1 MNELIKVKGLKE
13 MMSDPDVLVFDCR
26 FNLLQPE
33 AGHADY
39 LQKHI
44 AGALYAD
51 LNKDL
56 SSPHIAGKTGRHP
69 LPDRSMWIAKV
80 QHWGISPDKLVVAY
94 DDAGGAF
101 AARLWWLLRWI
112 GHERVGVLDGG
123 WQAWLANQG
132 QTDGGEQSSQP
143 TSDYDY
149 ATCESLCS
157 EVTVQDVDA
166 SEYQLVDAREMV
178 RFRGEYEPI
187 DPVAGHIPGAM
198 CSPMSGNLEKNG
210 FFKKAA
216 ELQEK
221 FAGLERSGKPLLC
234 YCGSGVTA
242 THNILALR
250 IAGFEE
256 PALYAGS
263 WSEWITDPLRPV
275 ARGQ

>member
-1 MNELIKVKGLKE
+1 MNELISVNSLQE
-13 MMSDPDVLVFDCR
+13 VMPDPDVLVFDCR
-26 FNLLQPE
+26 FNLMQPE
-33 AGHADY
+33 AGHAAY
-39 LQKHI
+39 LQEHI
-44 AGALYAD
+44 VGAVYAD

-69 LPDRSMWIAKV
+69 LPDRTAWIAKV
-80 QHWGISPDKLVVAY
+80 QSWGVSPDKLVVAY

-123 WQAWLANQG
+123 WQAWLAIQG
-132 QTDGGEQSSQP
+132 QTASGEERPQAS
-143 TSDYDY
+143 TNFDY
-149 ATCESLCS
+149 AACESLCR
-157 EVTVQDVDA
+157 EVPVQDVDA
-166 SEYQLVDAREMV
+166 SKYQLVDARELM
-178 RFRGEYEPI
+178 RFRGEQEPI
-187 DPVAGHIPGAM
+187 DLVAGHIPGAV
-198 CSPMSGNLEKNG
+198 CSPMSGNLGENG
-210 FFKKAA
+210 CFKTAA

-221 FAGLERSGKPLLC
+221 FVALVQSDKPLLC

-263 WSEWITDPLRPV
+263 WSEWITDPSRPV
-275 ARGQ
+275 AQGE